1 MTDANLAFAKLVA
14 NPTASAWSQAYDAGK
29 LFAVLSLEAEGTLPD
44 PDHLNVVGKEVL
56 ATLEQEFFTLE
67 NKDLDSIKRAITTAT
82 EKIGQGLI
90 PSFVIVYVVGN
101 ILYLFIHGRGK
112 VILKRG
118 TKIGTLLEADTAA
131 GELKSASGFLQDK
144 DIIILESEKFSKVVT
159 PQSLAMSLDN
169 ENPTDIAETLAPNV
183 HEKEEGGAAALF
195 VEYKQD
201 QDFVAALAAEGI
213 EPKKE
218 EPETSEVP
226 PLDFNE
232 SEKKEE
238 TPGTP
243 VEESAGLEQTG
254 ESEPSQAE
262 EVFKPVNPVGFP
274 SRRRGAGFMRNFKLG
289 AIPLP
294 HSRKVLLTIGIIILV
309 IFLESIFFAINN
321 KNSAENKKLFDSVYS
336 QAQAKYNEG
345 QGLIDLNK
353 SLAREDFLSAQKI
366 LNENKGKFKTGSAE
380 EKQISGLLSK
390 VNEALSGT
398 SGSKEAK
405 ATEINLEDNSY
416 LNAVSQNKS
425 SKYFA
430 QNVDSVFFVDTK
442 GVEKV
447 LKSSG
452 TKSVLIA
459 KNWTTPGG
467 LGVYLTNFY
476 VLDKSDTILKF
487 VPTTVASKSAYAKSD
502 YLTSSASLDNAVAL
516 AIDGSV
522 YVLFEDGSIEK
533 YNRGAKQSFSLKGL
547 DKNLSKPTKIWTD
560 TDAKNI
566 YILDNGNSR
575 LLVVDKD
582 GNFQGSYSNSLL
594 KNAVDFEVI
603 ESSKKVN
610 FLSGDKAYSI
620 SL

>member
-29 LFAVLSLEAEGTLPD
+29 LFAVLSLEAEGPLPD
-44 PDHLNVVGKEVL
+44 PDHLNIVGKEVL

-82 EKIGQGLI
+82 EKIGQGLS
-90 PSFVIVYVVGN
+90 PSFVIVYIVGN

-112 VILKRG
+112 VVLKRG
-118 TKIGTLLEADTAA
+118 TKIGTLLEADNTG
-131 GELKSASGFLQDK
+131 GELKSASGYLQDK
-144 DIIILESEKFSKVVT
+144 DIIILETEKFSKVVT

-169 ENPTDIAETLAPNV
+169 ENPTDIAEALAPNV
-183 HEKEEGGAAALF
+183 HEKEEGGAASLF

-213 EPKKE
+213 EPEKE
-218 EPETSEVP
+218 ENGPSEATP

-232 SEKKEE
+232 NENEKKEE
-238 TPGTP
+238 IPISST
-243 VEESAGLEQTG
+243 EQSAETIRTE
-254 ESEPSQAE
+254 ESEPG

-274 SRRRGAGFMRNFKLG
+274 SRRRGLGFARSFRLG
-289 AIPLP
+289 GVPLP
-294 HSRKVLLTIGIIILV
+294 HSRRVLLTVGVIILV
-309 IFLESIFFAINN
+309 IFLGSIFFAINS
-321 KNSAENKKLFDSVYS
+321 KNSAENKKLFDNVYS

-345 QGLIDLNK
+345 QGLVDLNK

-366 LNENKGKFKTGSAE
+366 LNDNKGKFKEGSDQ
-380 EKQISGLLSK
+380 EKQISDLLSK
-390 VNEALSGT
+390 VNEALSGS

-405 ATEINLEDNSY
+405 ASEINLENNSY
-416 LNAVSQNKS
+416 LNAVSQNKNS
-425 SKYFA
+425 NYFA
-430 QNVDSVFFVDTK
+430 QNADSVFFVDTK

-447 LKSSG
+447 TKSSG
-452 TKSVLIA
+452 TKSLLFA

-467 LGVYLTNFY
+467 LGVYVTNFY

-487 VPTTVASKSAYAKSD
+487 VPTGTASKSAYVKSD
-502 YLTSSASLDNAVAL
+502 YLTSAASLDSSVAL

-522 YVLFEDGSIEK
+522 YVMFENGNIDK

-547 DKNLSKPTKIWTD
+547 DKNLNKPTKIWTD

-575 LLVVDKD
+575 LLVVDKE

-594 KNAVDFEVI
+594 KNAADFEVI
-603 ESSKKVN
+603 ESSKEVN
-610 FLSGDKAYSI
+610 FLSGGKAYSI